1 MKSVAVLLACLFSLS
16 VVAQDGAPAVPTD
29 FTLETPAD
37 YQAQAALARK
47 CMAWLTGHS
56 LSENPET
63 REALNAFA
71 LLWLS
76 GHPELRVDVN
86 SAAMPCLQEHEDL
99 FTVFICGVALYQMKH
114 PNTTDQVVLHAEG
127 LRAVYKATSATR
139 EMRRCRCLKPLRKAA
154 RKEDFKPLAQ
164 AALNGARP

>member
-1 MKSVAVLLACLFSLS
+1 MKSVAVLFACLFSLS
-16 VVAQDGAPAVPTD
+16 VVAQDGAPTVPTD

-37 YQAQAALARK
+37 YQEHAALARK

-56 LSENPET
+56 LSEYPET

-76 GHPELRVDVN
+76 GHPELRVDVK
-86 SAAMPCLQEHEDL
+86 SAVMPCLQEHEDL
-99 FTVFICGVALYQMKH
+99 FTVFIYGVALYQMKH

-127 LRAVYKATSATR
+127 LRAVHKATSTTR
-139 EMRRCRCLKPLRKAA
+139 KLRRCRCLKPLRKAA

-164 AALNGARP
+164 AALSGARL